1 MQKNHKLLFSLI
13 AGLVVLSCFLI
24 GYFIVG
30 YFSLIQ
36 FSQATVDNNFLIS
49 AKRYASSLDG
59 QSVKTKN
66 ETVSAVVGVMVETH
80 PDARPMIGF
89 SKAKIVY
96 EAPVE
101 GSFTRYLAIFDSK
114 QNVPKI
120 GPVRSA
126 RPYFIDW
133 LQEYGDG
140 LYMHSGGS
148 PEALGLIKS
157 RNIFDANE
165 FYWGEYYWRDQ
176 VRSAPH
182 NLYTSS
188 DNWKKILDEYGN
200 NKEQFTPAKAWKY
213 AAIVGKNIASDSKLS
228 IDFNSTY
235 GVMWNYDPKSLL
247 YVRSVN
253 GLREKDA
260 DGAGVF
266 ARNVIIQFTDVNL
279 ITGDD
284 SGRKTVRTLGTGK
297 AMVLKKGSIIT
308 GTWEKKNLTDR
319 TRFYDKNHREVLFA
333 PGNTWV
339 EVVPTD
345 AKISS

>member
-1 MQKNHKLLFSLI
+1 MPKNYKLLSLI
-13 AGLVVLSCFLI
+13 AGLLTLSCFLI

-36 FSQATVDNNFLIS
+36 FSQAMADNDFLVS
-49 AKRYASSLDG
+49 AKRYTNSLDG
-59 QSVKTKN
+59 QVVKTKN
-66 ETVSAVVGVMVETH
+66 ETVSAVVGIMIETH

-133 LQEYGDG
+133 LQEYGAG

-148 PEALGLIKS
+148 PEALSLIKS

-165 FYWGEYYWRDQ
+165 FYWGQYYWRDQ
-176 VRSAPH
+176 VRFAPH

-188 DNWKKILDEYGN
+188 DNWRKILDKYGN
-200 NKEQFTPAKAWKY
+200 NKEQFGPAKAWKY
-213 AAIVGKNIASDSKLS
+213 TAIVGKTIASDSKLS
-228 IDFNSTY
+228 IDFNSSY
-235 GVMWNYDPKSLL
+235 GVMWNYDSKSLL

-253 GLREKDA
+253 GNKEKDA

-266 ARNVIIQFTDVNL
+266 ARNVIVQFTDVQL
-279 ITGDD
+279 IAGDD
-284 SGRKTVRTLGTGK
+284 SGRRTVQTLGGGK
-297 AMVLKKGSIIT
+297 AMVLKKGSIIN
-308 GTWEKKNLTDR
+308 GTWEKKTLTDR
-319 TRFYDKNHREVLFA
+319 TRFYDKNHREILLA

-339 EVVPTD
+339 EVVPNE
-345 AKISS
+345 AKISG

>member
-1 MQKNHKLLFSLI
+1 MQKNYKLLSLI
-13 AGLVVLSCFLI
+13 AGLIVLSCVMI
-24 GYFIVG
+24 GYFVVG
-30 YFSLIQ
+30 YFSLIE
-36 FSQATVDNNFLIS
+36 FSKATADNDFLIS
-49 AKRYASSLDG
+49 GKRYAGSLDG

-66 ETVSAVVGVMVETH
+66 QTVSHVVGVMVETH

-101 GSFTRYLAIFDSK
+101 GSFTRYLAIFDSN
-114 QNVPKI
+114 QSVPKI

-133 LQEYGDG
+133 LQEYGAG

-148 PEALGLIKS
+148 PEALSLIKS

-176 VRSAPH
+176 ARFAPH

-188 DNWKKILDEYGN
+188 DNWKKILDQYGN
-200 NKEQFTPAKAWKY
+200 NKELFIPAKAWKY
-213 AAIVGKNIASDSKLS
+213 AAIVGKTLASDSKLN
-228 IDFNSTY
+228 IDFNSNY

-247 YVRSVN
+247 YVRSIN
-253 GLREKDA
+253 GNKEKDA

-266 ARNVIIQFTDVNL
+266 ARNVIVQFTDVNL
-279 ITGDD
+279 IAGDD

-308 GTWEKKNLTDR
+308 GTWEKKGLTDR
-319 TRFYDKNHREVLFA
+319 TRFYDKNYREILLA